1 MTSENASNTLQL
13 AKQGDP
19 KAIASLINRQLQ
31 PKGITAKASLKD
43 GFLQIML
50 ESASV
55 PKQQVMVTGLR
66 KLIASFDVE
75 SIQKVKVYGKQIGE
89 EFPDWNEEFEIDRK
103 TTSTSIAASE
113 AISQVSP
120 LPVPEP
126 SQGYFI
132 LGLGDDFSWFQP
144 SDAKFSEV

>member
-75 SIQKVKVYGKQIGE
+75 SIQKLQKQYLKYLRYLYL
-89 EFPDWNEEFEIDRK
+89 NHQQLK
-103 TTSTSIAASE
+103 SISLAQSL
-113 AISQVSP
+113 I
-120 LPVPEP
+120 
-126 SQGYFI
+126 
-132 LGLGDDFSWFQP
+132 
-144 SDAKFSEV
+144 